1 MSWALVLNAAILLC
15 AFAAPIES
23 VPGPLRMLAAGL
35 LVLVL
40 PGLGWLGAFRRAVLD
55 PTRLALAV
63 VGISAAANVL
73 GLVLLVGTS
82 RPPSTTTLALW
93 TLLVANAGLWSVRG
107 PGRFDAHTSW
117 RALGIVAATA
127 FAVFSTAALHLVPPL
142 EDHDMEVRGT
152 AWGLA
157 TELKPYFQTN
167 REVYLPLAHPILFH
181 GFVAESLAFTGE
193 IDATRGAY
201 DAAKHA
207 EAARAAGAAFDAEA
221 AWRSEYEAML
231 ARPALVG
238 TRAPAVLLAAL
249 AAALLFDLVLRL
261 SGSAA
266 AAWAAAAGWLAFPE
280 TIVRSSYAGYFA
292 PAVFAMAVAAGLF
305 GPRDEDDA
313 SRPIRLYG
321 PAAAA
326 GFLCAWLDHKTIVF
340 AGAVTAW
347 FAWRFLAT
355 RRIDL
360 RAAGLFAGFS
370 AGTLSWWA
378 YGFAVDVHA
387 FVQDHLRMHFAHRL
401 LLDDLRVLPGGE
413 RYSPSMLELWSQF
426 SANTGWLFLP
436 VAIAAAVLWLRP
448 GGEDGDERRTVLAV
462 WAIGHLV
469 AFTLTDWR
477 QTKHLMNGLLPLVAA
492 ALVLT
497 SETRRATLR
506 RAGAAALAL
515 AFLWNVA
522 TDVRLVRDFGSL
534 VIRGA
539 SDVDGW

>member
-1 MSWALVLNAAILLC
+1 MRWALALNATIVLC
-15 AFAAPIES
+15 SVAAPVEG

-40 PGLGWLGAFRRAVLD
+40 PGLGWLGAFRRIVLD
-55 PTRLALAV
+55 PTRLALAT
-63 VGISAAANVL
+63 VGISAASSVL
-73 GLVLLVGTS
+73 GFVLLVGTA
-82 RPPSTTTLALW
+82 RPPSPGGLLLW

-107 PGRFDAHTSW
+107 PGRFDDRARW
-117 RALGIVAATA
+117 RDLAIVAGAA
-127 FAVFSTAALHLVPPL
+127 FSIFSLAALHLVPPL

-167 REVYLPLAHPILFH
+167 REVYLPLAHPVLLH
-181 GFVAESLAFTGE
+181 GFVAQSLAWTGE
-193 IDATRGAY
+193 IETTRGSY
-201 DAAKHA
+201 EAAKRA
-207 EAARAAGAAFDAEA
+207 EAARGSGAPFDGMA
-221 AWRSEYEAML
+221 AWRADYEAMVR
-231 ARPALVG
+231 RPALAG
-238 TRAPAVLLAAL
+238 TRAPGVLLAAL
-249 AAALLFDLVLRL
+249 AAALLFDLVARL
-261 SGSAA
+261 GASVP
-266 AAWAAAAGWLAFPE
+266 AAWGAVACWLTFPE

-292 PAVFAMAVAAGLF
+292 PAVFAMAVAAGSF

-313 SRPIRLYG
+313 RRPIRQYG

-347 FAWRFLAT
+347 FAWRFVAT
-355 RRIDL
+355 RRLDL

-370 AGTLSWWA
+370 AGTLAWWA
-378 YGFAVDVHA
+378 YGLSVDVHA

-401 LLDDLRVLPGGE
+401 LLDDLRLFPGGQ
-413 RYSPSMLELWSQF
+413 RYSPSMLELWGQF
-426 SANTGWLFLP
+426 SSHTGWLFLP
-436 VAIAAAVLWLRP
+436 VAIVAAFLWLRP
-448 GGEDGDERRTVLAV
+448 RGDDGDARRTVLAV
-462 WAIGHLV
+462 WALGHLI

-492 ALVLT
+492 AFVAI
-497 SETRRATLR
+497 SETRHVAVR
-506 RAGAAALAL
+506 RAAVGALVL

-522 TDVRLVRDFGSL
+522 TDVRLFRDFGSL
-534 VIRGA
+534 VILGA

>member
-1 MSWALVLNAAILLC
+1 MRWALALNLAIVIC
-15 AFAAPIES
+15 SAAAPAEG

-40 PGLGWLGAFRRAVLD
+40 PGLGWLGAFRRVVLD
-55 PTRLALAV
+55 PTRLALAT
-63 VGISAAANVL
+63 VGISAAASVL
-73 GLVLLVGTS
+73 GFVLLVGTS
-82 RPPSTTTLALW
+82 RPPSPGTLALW
-93 TLLVANAGLWSVRG
+93 TLLVANAGLWSLRG
-107 PGRFDAHTSW
+107 PGRLDGGARW
-117 RALGIVAATA
+117 PALAIVAGTA
-127 FAVFSTAALHLVPPL
+127 FAAFSLAALHLVPPL

-157 TELKPYFQTN
+157 TELKPWFQTN
-167 REVYLPLAHPILFH
+167 REVYLPLAHPVLLH
-181 GFVAESLAFTGE
+181 GFVAHSLALTGE
-193 IDATRGAY
+193 IEATRGSY
-201 DAAKHA
+201 DAARRS
-207 EAARAAGAAFDAEA
+207 EAARAAGEPFDTMA
-221 AWRSEYEAML
+221 AWRSDYEAMR

-238 TRAPAVLLAAL
+238 TRAPGVLLAAL
-249 AAALLFDLVLRL
+249 AAALLFDLVARL
-261 SGSAA
+261 SGSAL
-266 AAWAAAAGWLAFPE
+266 AAWGAVACWLAFPE

-292 PAVFAMAVAAGLF
+292 PAVFAMTVAAGLF

-313 SRPIRLYG
+313 RRPVLLYG

-347 FAWRFLAT
+347 FAWRYVAT
-355 RRIDL
+355 RRPDL

-370 AGTLSWWA
+370 LGTLSWWA
-378 YGFAVDVHA
+378 YGLSVDVHA

-413 RYSPSMLELWSQF
+413 RYSPSMIELWGQF
-426 SANTGWLFLP
+426 SAHTGGLFLP
-436 VAIAAAVLWLRP
+436 VAIVAACLWLRP
-448 GGEDGDERRTVLAV
+448 GNDDGDERRAVIAV

-492 ALVLT
+492 AFVVVP
-497 SETRRATLR
+497 RIPRVALR
-506 RAGAAALAL
+506 RAAAAALAAAL
-515 AFLWNVA
+515 LWNLA
-522 TDVRLVRDFGSL
+522 TDVRLIRDFGSL

-539 SDVDGW
+539 SDADGW